1 MMISLIYRVV
11 FVSFCFTFKP
21 LTHSIY
27 AALNF
32 SHLTISAML
41 VPFHQEKVEILTT
54 SSSLPIHIINP
65 TIIHSSVYFRAL
77 HLHFVTHLSLPDK
90 TRSVLSTPS
99 LMFKSLI
106 LHSVTL
112 DHSPQT
118 GILYNEGSGHA
129 DYL

>member
-1 MMISLIYRVV
+1 ML
-11 FVSFCFTFKP
+11 
-21 LTHSIY
+21 
-27 AALNF
+27 ALF
-32 SHLTISAML
+32 Y
-41 VPFHQEKVEILTT
+41 QEKVEILTT

-99 LMFKSLI
+99 RMFNSLT

-112 DHSPQT
+112 HHSPQT
-118 GILYNEGSGHA
+118 EVPYKEGSGHP
-129 DYL
+129 DFL